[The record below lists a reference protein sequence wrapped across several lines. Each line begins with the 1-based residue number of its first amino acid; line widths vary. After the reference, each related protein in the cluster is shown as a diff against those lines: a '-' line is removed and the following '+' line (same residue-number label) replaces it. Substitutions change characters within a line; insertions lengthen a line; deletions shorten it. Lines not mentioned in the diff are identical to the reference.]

1 MHTMTPPVLLAI
13 DIPLVMSSLVAAG
26 ALLAAVLVVLR
37 TARASRMGSMHHPD
51 PLIVF
56 PRNEN
61 RPIAAG
67 RLSVPQ
73 PVGSVDERFSGRLAL
88 VPDPPAP
95 LPEEPQLVEG
105 HTIRFYR
112 PPEGTLQLL
121 PGRLE
126 VVGGE
131 DRGQDIRFVRFV
143 GEAPRI
149 TFGRK
154 EGPPGR
160 HIQLYAPTVSREH
173 AEMRLDGSGWQ
184 IANLSQ
190 TNPVVVNGDE
200 LSHADGARA
209 LEDGDRIE
217 MGEVIFQFRER

>member
-1 MHTMTPPVLLAI
+1 MHIMPPVLFAI
-13 DIPLVMSSLVAAG
+13 DVPLVMSALVAAG

-61 RPIAAG
+61 RPVAAG
-67 RLSVPQ
+67 PPRAPQ
-73 PVGSVDERFSGRLAL
+73 PVAAADEPFSGRPTL
-88 VPDPPAP
+88 VPDSPAP
-95 LPEEPQLVEG
+95 VPDEPRLVEG

-143 GEAPRI
+143 GESPRI

-173 AEMRLDGSGWQ
+173 AEMRLDGNGWQ

-190 TNPVVVNGDE
+190 TNPLVVNGDE
-200 LSHADGARA
+200 LSHGDGARA

-217 MGEVIFQFRER
+217 MGEVVFQFREH